1 MAENKKRLKE
11 LNEDKLGAY
20 FIYNICCSPVIKEF
34 QSLSEFVRYSKGL
47 LPPQYLAKFLDKLE
61 PDTAEQI
68 VNAEIP
74 APRKRPRRRGMYGNL
89 ESRMEDFDMTFDY
102 TFLSDPRKN
111 EHFRDI
117 LKKFFKKEPDW
128 REIRGFKEIKDFWEL
143 NDKEMLGLMFAVTN
157 SILGGFR
164 GILDNFSQKCRQ
176 KIIASALNL
185 TQAQFSKVFG
195 INSKLRRCR
204 IVDDNYYCA
213 ENVRDFLC
221 DGAKGFGEESVI
233 IQKIN
238 EYYPTESFGLKDI
251 DLNIVKSLL
260 KSDKPCKILLYG
272 LPGAGKTA
280 FVKSLAKELN
290 KKLYTP
296 KKSAMF
302 PMNFLMPAR
311 VANCQDAIAFFD
323 EADKYLETVAT
334 MFSNNEIKKGDVNQV
349 LDKIEGKC
357 IFIVNNVDGI
367 DESTRRRFSYA
378 IGFKKV
384 PEQQKSCVIAS
395 ALKKSKLKKFLSES
409 DLEKIYDKYSLSPAL
424 LSLAVEN
431 TKSILQKNKSYNA
444 LELVEAFARAHVQL
458 RGQSQFTKRK
468 RGHSNKF
475 ELDIINTDCEC
486 HKLIETLKK
495 YNNFRLKGEADSSMN
510 LLFYGN
516 AGTGKTELAK
526 YLADEL
532 GVELIVRRM
541 SELLSKWVGGTEQQI
556 AQAFAEAEAKDAILL
571 IDEAD
576 SIFTNRASA
585 QQNHE
590 VSKVNEMLAQMDD
603 YRGILI
609 CTTNMLD
616 AFDSAAMR
624 RFQKK
629 IKFSPLNEQG
639 RRTLFRKYFV
649 QEPTPELD
657 YLDGLC
663 AGDFRNVYD
672 QTKFEDEVSPEY
684 ITDLLSNE
692 LKFKKEKQS
701 EKSIGFCW

>member
-11 LNEDKLGAY
+11 LDEDKLGAY
-20 FIYNICCSPVIKEF
+20 FIYNICCSPVVKEY
-34 QSLSEFVRYSKGL
+34 QGLSELVRYSKGL
-47 LPPQYLAKFLDKLE
+47 LPPQYLTEFLDKVE

-68 VNAEIP
+68 INAEIP
-74 APRKRPRRRGMYGNL
+74 APRKRPRRRGGRF
-89 ESRMEDFDMTFDY
+89 ESRMEDFDMNFDY
-102 TFLSDPRKN
+102 NFLSDPQKN
-111 EHFRDI
+111 GHFKYI
-117 LKKFFKKEPDW
+117 LKKFFKTEPDW
-128 REIRGFKEIKDFWEL
+128 HEIKGFQEIKDFWEL
-143 NDKEMLGLMFAVTN
+143 SDKEMSALLFCVAN
-157 SILGGFR
+157 SILGGFCR
-164 GILDNFSQKCRQ
+164 VFENFSLKSRQ
-176 KIIASALNL
+176 KIIASALNF
-185 TQAQFSKVFG
+185 TQAQLNKVFG
-195 INSKLRRCR
+195 INGKLRRCR
-204 IVDDNYYCA
+204 IVDDEYHCS
-213 ENVRDFLC
+213 ENIKDFLC
-221 DGAKGFGEESVI
+221 NGAKGFGEETVI
-233 IQKIN
+233 IEKIN

-251 DLNIVKSLL
+251 DLEIVKSLL
-260 KSDKPCKILLYG
+260 ASKKECKILLYG
-272 LPGAGKTA
+272 LAGAGKTA

-290 KKLYTP
+290 KKIYVP
-296 KKSAMF
+296 KKSAVF
-302 PMNFLMPAR
+302 PMNFYMPAR
-311 VANCQDAIAFFD
+311 IADRQKAIAFFD
-323 EADKYLETVAT
+323 EADKYLETQNG
-334 MFSNNEIKKGDVNQV
+334 FFGQSEFNKGDINQV
-349 LDKIEGKC
+349 LDKLEGKC
-357 IFIVNNVDGI
+357 IFVVNSIDGI

-378 IGFKKV
+378 VAFKKI
-384 PEQQKSCVIAS
+384 PELQKHCVITT
-395 ALKKSKLKKFLSES
+395 ALKKAKLDKLLSET
-409 DLEKIYDKYSLSPAL
+409 DIQTIYDKYSLSPAL
-424 LSLAVEN
+424 LGSAVAN
-431 TKSILQKNKSYNA
+431 AKTVLQKKDKEKA
-444 LELVEAFARAHVQL
+444 LTLIDAFAQSHAQL
-458 RGQSQFTKRK
+458 RGKSQFTKKK
-468 RGHSNKF
+468 RTHSQKF
-475 ELDIINTDCEC
+475 ELGIINTDCDC
-486 HKLIETLKK
+486 QNIVNLLKRFNK
-495 YNNFRLKGEADSSMN
+495 AKQTGNVDSGMN
-510 LLFYGN
+510 LLFYGL

-576 SIFTNRASA
+576 SIFTNRVSA

-629 IKFSPLNEQG
+629 IKFSALNEQG
-639 RRTLFRKYFV
+639 RKTMFRKYFA
-649 QEPTPELD
+649 QEPTSELD

-672 QTKFEDEVSPEY
+672 QTKFEDDLSPEY